1 MIRTEAEHALE
12 NKGKFKQRP
21 QWKQALQPVPQTS
34 THLST
39 SVSPVRH
46 LPQDNELPGSSE
58 LLSMYL
64 RFHRAL
70 WEPRNFRLPMFAYM
84 FPFQLLNISTTLGTT
99 ISTMKLSFGLS
110 SWLTFRFLEFL
121 VQLRNHATGNN
132 RLFSIKWKW
141 VLVSVILINT
151 RP

>member
-1 MIRTEAEHALE
+1 MIRTAEHVLE

-21 QWKQALQPVPQTS
+21 AVKTGTAASSTDLHSSLYFRLSSQASPPRQWA
-34 THLST
+34 
-39 SVSPVRH
+39 
-46 LPQDNELPGSSE
+46 PGSSE

-84 FPFQLLNISTTLGTT
+84 FPFQPLNISTTLGTI